1 MQAINID
8 DLRTSARRRL
18 PRAIFEFI
26 DGGAQDETTLR
37 ANQEDFRRWRFRTR
51 TLIDVSTRDQS
62 ITLFGQK
69 YASPLILAPTG
80 LAGLFSRRGELA
92 AARAA
97 EKFGVP
103 YCLSTMSTCT
113 IEEITRETVPPKW
126 FQLYVLRDRDLTRHF
141 IERARAS
148 HCTALVLTVD
158 TKVQGPRER
167 DMRNGFTVPPRFS
180 AATILDFAWHYSW
193 LFDVGLG
200 PRITFKNFIGSKGAS
215 TDAMTITQF
224 IAGQYDLS
232 VGWRDVE
239 WFKSAWGGPVLL
251 KGILTAEDARLALDH
266 GADGV
271 IVSNHG
277 GRQLEG
283 AMSAVQALPEIAE
296 AVGDKLEVILDGGI
310 RRGADVV
317 RARALGAKACMIGRA
332 WLYGLA
338 AGGQPGVERALEILR
353 NEIDVTLTLLGRPT
367 LAEIDRGILQG

>member
-8 DLRTSARRRL
+8 DLRAAARRRL

-26 DGGAQDETTLR
+26 DGGAQDESTLR
-37 ANQEDFRRWRFRTR
+37 ANREDFQKWRFRTR
-51 TLIDVSTRDQS
+51 TLTDVSTRDQS
-62 ITLFGQK
+62 ITLFGER

-80 LAGLFSRRGELA
+80 LAGLLYRRGELA

-97 EKFGVP
+97 EKYGVP

-113 IEEITRETVPPKW
+113 IEEIARETAPPKW
-126 FQLYVLRDRDLTRHF
+126 FQLYVLRDRELTRDF

-148 HCTALVLTVD
+148 RCTALVLTVD
-158 TKVQGPRER
+158 TKLQGPRER
-167 DMRNGFTVPPRFS
+167 DMRNGFTVRPRFS
-180 AATILDFAWHYSW
+180 AATLVDFARHFSW
-193 LFDVGLG
+193 LLDVGLG
-200 PRITFKNFIGSKGAS
+200 PRIAFRNFEGTNAAA
-215 TDAMTITQF
+215 TDAVTITQF

-232 VGWRDVE
+232 VNWRDVE
-239 WFKSAWGGPVLL
+239 WFKSVWGGPVLL

-283 AMSAVQALPEIAE
+283 AISAVQALPEIAE

-338 AGGQPGVERALEILR
+338 SGGQSGVERALEILR
-353 NEIDVTLTLLGRPT
+353 DEIDVTLTLLGRPT
-367 LAEIDRGILQG
+367 LAEIDRRILQS

>member
-8 DLRTSARRRL
+8 DLRAAARRRL
-18 PRAIFEFI
+18 PRVIFEFV

-37 ANQEDFRRWRFRTR
+37 ANREDFGKWRFRTR
-51 TLIDVSTRDQS
+51 TLTDVCARDQS
-62 ITLFGQK
+62 ITLFGQRH
-69 YASPLILAPTG
+69 ASPLILAPAG
-80 LAGLFSRRGELA
+80 LAGLLSRRGELA

-97 EKFGVP
+97 EKYGVP

-113 IEEITRETVPPKW
+113 IEEITRETAPPKW
-126 FQLYVLRDRDLTRHF
+126 FQLYVLRDRELTRHF
-141 IERARAS
+141 IDRARAS

-167 DMRNGFTVPPRFS
+167 DMRNGFTVPPRFT
-180 AATILDFAWHYSW
+180 AATILDFALHYSW
-193 LFDVGLG
+193 LFDVAFG
-200 PRITFKNFIGSKGAS
+200 PRITFRNFIGTKTAP

-232 VGWRDVE
+232 VNWRDVE
-239 WFKSAWGGPVLL
+239 WFKSVWGGPVLL
-251 KGILTAEDARLALDH
+251 KGILTAEDAKLALNH
-266 GADGV
+266 GVDGV

-283 AMSAVQALPEIAE
+283 AISAVQALPEIAE

-338 AGGQPGVERALEILR
+338 SGGQSGVERALQILR
-353 NEIDVTLTLLGRPT
+353 DEIDVTLTLLGRPA
-367 LAEIDRGILQG
+367 LAEIDRRILQG